1 MTIFGVVLRDENYI
15 IYITQMG
22 SVTRTIFLF
31 LAKSLLILSA
41 VGVSR
46 FIQKYIPLER
56 YKYLIALGVLGVI
69 FVYITYNFSSIYALA
84 GWIGYVVFAVM
95 LFGIFYLHSMW
106 KKAENDRKVLDLKT
120 KSYIEYYENLL
131 KVQEDKQRLLH
142 DLRYQYLNIFQMLD
156 EEKYPDCKRY
166 LGKILNTLEE
176 NGYVQFTGN
185 HYIDFI
191 VNYKKHEAEKK
202 GISVKVDADIVGNII
217 EFHQED
223 INVVFGNLLD
233 NAIEACEKIYDGER
247 WITIHLDRVKG
258 MLFITIINST
268 KGLPNIAG
276 GEVITSKKDSQSI
289 HGLGIKSVRR
299 CVEKYNGIFNVEFD
313 RDVFKVSMTLFI

>member
-1 MTIFGVVLRDENYI
+1 
-15 IYITQMG
+15 MG
-22 SVTRTIFLF
+22 SVMRTIFLF

-41 VGVSR
+41 VGVRR

-166 LGKILNTLEE
+166 LG
-176 NGYVQFTGN
+176 
-185 HYIDFI
+185 
-191 VNYKKHEAEKK
+191 
-202 GISVKVDADIVGNII
+202 
-217 EFHQED
+217 
-223 INVVFGNLLD
+223 
-233 NAIEACEKIYDGER
+233 
-247 WITIHLDRVKG
+247 
-258 MLFITIINST
+258 
-268 KGLPNIAG
+268 
-276 GEVITSKKDSQSI
+276 
-289 HGLGIKSVRR
+289 
-299 CVEKYNGIFNVEFD
+299 
-313 RDVFKVSMTLFI
+313 